1 MSSGGHSGIQCSIT
15 LRAELKVGV
24 LLFQLSAG
32 ESAWLID
39 LTKETGCVVCGHGV
53 FGNAEVFRCEI
64 HFQMVWQKKRVRM
77 CVDKC
82 L

>member
-1 MSSGGHSGIQCSIT
+1 MC
-15 LRAELKVGV
+15 V
-24 LLFQLSAG
+24 
-32 ESAWLID
+32 
-39 LTKETGCVVCGHGV
+39 CVVCGNGV